1 MITMKKFLFSFL
13 LLGNFFSHAQIFDII
28 KDVAKDKAT
37 KLVGD
42 KMISNITAEPITTN
56 FKDCNKTDT
65 KSADFARNEK
75 FTSLCSADFLES
87 SGFVLKPGYYTIEL
101 KSFCLKAGTYAPS
114 KGDGYF
120 YAPLKG
126 PKKEIINSLVK
137 NWYKKQQIPQNK
149 VQYIIWAII
158 AKTSFKNMSTDLQV
172 VAAQLLSKSELLQL
186 SKMGLDF
193 IPESAMSQA
202 KSNLPKSVQAVLEA
216 ENKMRNFFS
225 SSSSNYAELERL
237 AFLTGANTEK
247 SEISYGT
254 WGIHPNGYYVS
265 YQPHG
270 YQNMTVRIYVPATL
284 TSVNFKPSD
293 DVAVPANTSSQRLM
307 VSDVLN
313 CQ

>member
-1 MITMKKFLFSFL
+1 MKKFLFSLLFL
-13 LLGNFFSHAQIFDII
+13 GSFYLNAQIFDIL
-28 KDVAKDKAT
+28 KDVVKDKAT
-37 KLVGD
+37 NVVGE
-42 KMISNITAEPITTN
+42 KVMGAITTEPITTN
-56 FKDCNKTDT
+56 FKDCNKAEV
-65 KSADFARNEK
+65 KNSSFGKNEK
-75 FTSLCSADFLES
+75 FTSLCKSDFTET
-87 SGFVLKPGYYTIEL
+87 SGYVLKPGYYTIDL

-114 KGDGYF
+114 KGDGYL

-137 NWYKKQQIPQNK
+137 NWYKKQNIPQQK

-158 AKTSFKNMSTDLQV
+158 AKSSFKNMSTDLQL

-193 IPESAMSQA
+193 MPESVMSKV
-202 KSNLPKSVQAVLEA
+202 KSNLPKPVQLVLEA

-237 AFLTGANTEK
+237 AFLTGTNTEN

-254 WGIHPNGYYVS
+254 WGLHPDGYYVS
-265 YQPHG
+265 YEPHG
-270 YQNMTVRIYVPATL
+270 YQQMTVRIFVPATL
-284 TSVNFKPSD
+284 QTVNYRPSD